1 MERSNQPPKTE
12 CCRGEGQSE
21 GATEASRSNDSLEAY
36 TGQITGRKQD
46 SHPAKATQ
54 PRDGTDKQAGTEF
67 PITEPNTS
75 QSASGEDGLGL
86 PGSKSVASEER
97 AFRNLGDPSTRRSNC
112 ESQAGRPLQ
121 RQEGEAQKQPGFRW
135 TRTSWPQPLA
145 TEVEASQGGH
155 KSSQP
160 AKETS
165 AVRATECNWPTS
177 LRAIARKAQQ
187 DKRYR
192 FGGLY
197 RLINVESLRSCFYQL
212 RKDAAVGI
220 DGVSFKDYE
229 KDLEANLRRLV
240 ERLKQKSYHAR
251 LIRRKYIP
259 KGGGKWRPLGILV
272 LEDKLVQRV
281 VADLLNAIYEADF
294 LPCNQGYRPGR
305 GARECSRKLAE
316 LLTKGRMEFVVEAD
330 IKGFFEN
337 VQHSW
342 LVRML
347 KLRIADEALVGL
359 IVKWLKAGVLE
370 EDGKV
375 VHPESGTPQ
384 GGIVS
389 PVLANVY
396 LHYVLDLWFEHKV
409 RRRNRGQSELVRYAD
424 DFVCG
429 FAYRHEAEA
438 FLQRLSERLQKFGL
452 EVAPDKTKMLRFGR
466 GGGPYN
472 GRFDFLG
479 FEFYWRLSRKGW
491 PVVQR
496 RTSRKRLQRSV
507 AGFTEWI
514 RGCRHQKLRE
524 TLETLAS
531 KYRGYWNYY
540 GVRGNSE
547 SLEQFYQQT
556 RRILCKWLNRRSQKK
571 SYTARAFQRVVRRFH
586 IPQPRIMETVPAAV
600 RRTRAGVTSAL
611 SELFRRYN
619 HPSSAEAR

>member
-1 MERSNQPPKTE
+1 
-12 CCRGEGQSE
+12 
-21 GATEASRSNDSLEAY
+21 
-36 TGQITGRKQD
+36 
-46 SHPAKATQ
+46 
-54 PRDGTDKQAGTEF
+54 
-67 PITEPNTS
+67 
-75 QSASGEDGLGL
+75 
-86 PGSKSVASEER
+86 
-97 AFRNLGDPSTRRSNC
+97 
-112 ESQAGRPLQ
+112 
-121 RQEGEAQKQPGFRW
+121 
-135 TRTSWPQPLA
+135 
-145 TEVEASQGGH
+145 
-155 KSSQP
+155 
-160 AKETS
+160 
-165 AVRATECNWPTS
+165 
-177 LRAIARKAQQ
+177 
-187 DKRYR
+187 
-192 FGGLY
+192 
-197 RLINVESLRSCFYQL
+197 
-212 RKDAAVGI
+212 
-220 DGVSFKDYE
+220 
-229 KDLEANLRRLV
+229 
-240 ERLKQKSYHAR
+240 
-251 LIRRKYIP
+251 
-259 KGGGKWRPLGILV
+259 
-272 LEDKLVQRV
+272 
-281 VADLLNAIYEADF
+281 
-294 LPCNQGYRPGR
+294 
-305 GARECSRKLAE
+305 
-316 LLTKGRMEFVVEAD
+316 MEFVVEAD

-409 RRRNRGQSELVRYAD
+409 RRRNRGQSELFRYAD